1 MSYIFV
7 IASFLAFF
15 FTLLLIR
22 KKPKSLYDK
31 ILLCWLIYLGSFV
44 ALFVLSQQKPFQEM
58 IQLHN
63 FIISLFL
70 LHGPFLYLYTSTLTQ
85 GMKKFNRNDLLHFVP
100 FAVFVI
106 YLAIA
111 SLFPE
116 YSVGIR
122 LDHVD
127 MQIEQPPFFVFL
139 LIVTAISGPVYFI
152 LSIRKVRKYRKKYMD
167 NFSTIEQLNVN
178 WLKILLYIFGII
190 WSALFAIAVIH
201 HVFHIASMSFCI
213 NGLFLSL
220 SAFILLAGYFG
231 LIQKDVFTHFNDL
244 HEESEKVN
252 GDSTPAKEA
261 DSAIAMESEEI
272 EIQVDKI
279 AHHMQQEKPYLN
291 PQLSLPLLSSELN
304 IPVHQLSKIINEKFG
319 CNFFDFIN
327 NYRVQEV
334 KEKLSDEKY
343 DNFSLLGIAF
353 DSGFNSKSTFNRIFK
368 KETGKT
374 PSEYKNSLE

>member
-58 IQLHN
+58 MQFHN

-139 LIVTAISGPVYFI
+139 LIVTVISGPVYFI
-152 LSIRKVRKYRKKYMD
+152 LSIRKVRKYREKYMD

-252 GDSTPAKEA
+252 GDSTPSKET
-261 DSAIAMESEEI
+261 DSTIATESEEI

-279 AHHMQQEKPYLN
+279 VHHMQQEKPYLN

>member
-58 IQLHN
+58 IQFHN

-152 LSIRKVRKYRKKYMD
+152 LSIRKVRKYREKYMD

-252 GDSTPAKEA
+252 GDSTPSKET
-261 DSAIAMESEEI
+261 DSTIATESEEI

-279 AHHMQQEKPYLN
+279 VHHMQQEKPYLN